1 MELVDKQKIV
11 PGSVVVSK
19 AGRDKGKQFIVLAYD
34 ADKNYIEIVDGH
46 IRKIEN
52 PKKKKLKH
60 VIITDTVIDKL
71 AFKLNK
77 GKSLQNAEIF
87 KEIKKLNEED

>member
-1 MELVDKQKIV
+1 MEVDKQKIV

-19 AGRDKGKQFIVLAYD
+19 AGRDKGKKFIVLEYD
-34 ADKNYIEIVDGH
+34 TNENYIKIVDGH

-60 VIITDTVIDKL
+60 VIITDTVIEKL
-71 AFKLNK
+71 AVKLSK